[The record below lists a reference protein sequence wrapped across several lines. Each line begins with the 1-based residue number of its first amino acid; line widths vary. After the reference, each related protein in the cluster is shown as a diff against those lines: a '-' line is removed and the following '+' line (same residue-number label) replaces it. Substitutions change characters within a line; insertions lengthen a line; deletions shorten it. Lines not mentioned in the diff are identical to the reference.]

1 MTNILAYKH
10 VKKKNMTTQN
20 KVYIIT
26 HHATE
31 INFLA
36 NIHNKSYNQQ
46 N

>member
-1 MTNILAYKH
+1 
-10 VKKKNMTTQN
+10 MTTQN

-26 HHATE
+26 YHANE
-31 INFLA
+31 ITFVA